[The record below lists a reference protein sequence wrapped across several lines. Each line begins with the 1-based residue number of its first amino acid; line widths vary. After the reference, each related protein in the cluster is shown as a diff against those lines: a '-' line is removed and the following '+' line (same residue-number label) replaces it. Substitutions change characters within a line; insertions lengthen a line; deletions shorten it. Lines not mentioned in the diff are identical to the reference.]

1 MKCWHG
7 FPARKLALVVIVVLS
22 ALTLKELPLRVAQQQ
37 SMRSAQLKLAITA
50 AKRLQKFFALCASRK
65 LEVDATNVAPAL
77 FSLVFK
83 V

>member
-1 MKCWHG
+1 MCLHASL
-7 FPARKLALVVIVVLS
+7 ARKLALVVIVVS
-22 ALTLKELPLRVAQQQ
+22 SVLTLKESLPRAAPKQ
-37 SMRSAQLKLAITA
+37 SERLVQLKPAITA
-50 AKRLQKFFALCASRK
+50 AKRLQEFFALCASRK